1 MSKSFVTETPDEL
14 ISNAERD
21 IINVKVLL
29 SKKFYPADLMYN
41 VICLHSTQAVEKLLK
56 SYIIG
61 NGKKVEKIHSLS
73 DLQKAAMKI
82 DASFTEI
89 SKDCIS
95 LNEFVPNVKYSNE
108 KPITKQKINNAI
120 KSLENICNF
129 PPINAIRDSFNKK
142 HKYKIIAEEVARSAA
157 KTAAG
162 LSVKTTGSSKKT
174 KRG

>member
-1 MSKSFVTETPDEL
+1 MDKLIVTETPDEL

-29 SKKFYPADLMYN
+29 SQKFYPADLMYN

-61 NGKKVEKIHSLS
+61 NGKNIEKIHNLD

-82 DASFTEI
+82 DASFKEI
-89 SKDCIS
+89 GGDCVS

-108 KPITKQKINNAI
+108 KTITKQKINHI
-120 KSLENICNF
+120 VKSLETICNF
-129 PPINAIRDSFNKK
+129 PPIKAMRDSFNKK
-142 HKYKIIAEEVARSAA
+142 HKYKIIAEASANPRKPGQAA
-157 KTAAG
+157 KNG
-162 LSVKTTGSSKKT
+162 KK
-174 KRG
+174 KINK

>member
-21 IINVKVLL
+21 ILTVNILL

-61 NGKKVEKIHSLS
+61 SGRKIEKTHDLS

-82 DASFTEI
+82 DASFMEI
-89 SKDCIS
+89 SKDCMA
-95 LNEFVPNVKYSNE
+95 LNEFVPDVKYSNE
-108 KPITKQKINNAI
+108 KPITKQKINNMV
-120 KSLENICNF
+120 KSQEAICNF
-129 PPINAIRDSFNKK
+129 PPIKAIRDSFNKK
-142 HKYKIIAEEVARSAA
+142 HKYKIIAEVSAGPSA
-157 KTAAG
+157 NLKENQ
-162 LSVKTTGSSKKT
+162 SRRKK
-174 KRG
+174 